1 MLSFRGGINVK
12 EYNTALFGKKLSNY
26 LKYLVNKYGG
36 VYLPFD
42 DTSGSVA
49 RVINPALAL
58 GRDVVINGDF
68 ASDTVWT
75 KGTGWSIAG
84 GVAHCDGSQTANS
97 NLQQPDIIS
106 KSKTYETTFTV
117 SNRSAGGVRL
127 SLGGAAGVKR
137 TANGTYTEIIT
148 AGTAGTYL
156 NVLADLNFIGDIDN
170 VIVRQTNILAST
182 AYPGAE
188 LHTDANAASD
198 PSGNEADATTG
209 FGTFSATVTTDSS
222 VKSTGNYSLK
232 TEITGSA
239 GSVYKDIGA
248 DFGLVE
254 GKCYRI
260 SFDYRHVGVGGTQDI
275 FLGSDP
281 NNIENPLINSIPN
294 SIDTFQSFSTEFEY
308 DSTHRYLVLREVSA
322 TDDGGLYFDNFSLT
336 EANPLNGDITG
347 ATINQDAGS
356 RLKKAYLFDGTN
368 DYVDVYSPEL
378 NSLFDPTK
386 GTLLAFAKVSGAG
399 VWTDGA
405 YRTLTILQS
414 DSNNKVQMQKSS
426 VNNRLDWFYTA
437 AGTTR
442 TFLNTSVTTTDWF
455 LVAITWDI
463 EADEIKAYLNGVQN
477 GATQTS
483 PGTWVGNLSST
494 LSVIGAKAVSP
505 ASVWDGLICHPV
517 LFRDVL
523 TGAEILKIA
532 KLGGVA

>member
-36 VYLPFD
+36 AYLPFD

-75 KGTGWSIAG
+75 KGDAAITISGGTATWDGTQAG
-84 GVAHCDGSQTANS
+84 NADLTQSGILAAGRTWQV
-97 NLQQPDIIS
+97 
-106 KSKTYETTFTV
+106 TFTV
-117 SNRSAGGVRL
+117 SGRTAGTITPLCGTQVGTARSTNDTFTETI
-127 SLGGAAGVKR
+127 
-137 TANGTYTEIIT
+137 TANG
-148 AGTAGTYL
+148 
-156 NVLADLNFIGDIDN
+156 ADLVFRGDADFDGSIDD
-170 VIVRQTNILAST
+170 VVVKQTNILASVT
-182 AYPGAE
+182 YPGAE
-188 LHTDANAASD
+188 LLTDGD
-198 PSGNEADATTG
+198 MEAVDT
-209 FGTFSATVTTDSS
+209 SAWTA
-222 VKSTGNYSLK
+222 
-232 TEITGSA
+232 ITGTLSKETGTPHGGSRVLRIAYNGTGGAQAAQTIQTIGKRYRAA
-239 GSVYKDIGA
+239 GWARSDGTSVPAIRNLSTNEWIGTSSTDWQA
-248 DFGLVE
+248 FDVE
-254 GKCYRI
+254 YEAL
-260 SFDYRHVGVGGTQDI
+260 STQTR
-275 FLGSDP
+275 LR
-281 NNIENPLINSIPN
+281 NNSIGGYVEFDDV
-294 SIDTFQSFSTEFEY
+294 SVTE
-308 DSTHRYLVLREVSA
+308 V
-322 TDDGGLYFDNFSLT
+322 
-336 EANPLNGDITG
+336 NPLNGDITG

-378 NSLFDPTK
+378 NSIFDPTK
-386 GTLLAFAKVSGAG
+386 GTLLAFAKVANAG

-405 YRTLTILQS
+405 YRTLTMLQS

-442 TFLNTSVTTTDWF
+442 AFLNASVTTTDWF
-455 LVAITWDI
+455 LVVVTWDT
-463 EADEIKAYLNGVQN
+463 EANEIKAYLNGVQN

-483 PGTWVGNLSST
+483 PGSWVGNLSST
-494 LSVIGAKAVSP
+494 LSVVGAKDVSP
-505 ASVWDGLICHPV
+505 ASVWNGLICHPV
-517 LFRDVL
+517 LFRRAL